1 MGLLDGKVT
10 LITGASRGIGAASA
24 KVFADEGASVVLVA
38 RSEAA
43 IASIADA
50 IAASGGKALAVAA
63 DVTDA
68 TSFERAISRT
78 LEVFGRLDAAF
89 NNAGTGHR
97 PKPLA
102 DIDLVDF
109 EAAIKSN
116 LTGIFVSMQ
125 AEIRTMLA
133 QGGGAIVNM
142 ASTAGLQGAPGMSP
156 YAAAK
161 HGVVGLTKVA
171 SLDYA
176 AKGIRINALAPG
188 PIDTHGF
195 PEAVR
200 QYIGGLLPVGRVG
213 TPVEVAHAAAWLC
226 SDQASFVHGAVLPI
240 DGGRLAGV
248 SNP

>member
-1 MGLLDGKVT
+1 
-10 LITGASRGIGAASA
+10 
-24 KVFADEGASVVLVA
+24 
-38 RSEAA
+38 
-43 IASIADA
+43 
-50 IAASGGKALAVAA
+50 
-63 DVTDA
+63 
-68 TSFERAISRT
+68 
-78 LEVFGRLDAAF
+78 
-89 NNAGTGHR
+89 
-97 PKPLA
+97 
-102 DIDLVDF
+102 
-109 EAAIKSN
+109 
-116 LTGIFVSMQ
+116 
-125 AEIRTMLA
+125 
-133 QGGGAIVNM
+133 
-142 ASTAGLQGAPGMSP
+142 MSP

-195 PEAVR
+195 PEPVR

-213 TPVEVAHAAAWLC
+213 TPAEVAHAAAWLC